1 MAGHAIRKDA
11 RVIPRLTCALLL
23 AVTVAS
29 AAAQTA
35 PAPATQGATASEA
48 PKDALGRDTPRG
60 TLLGFLNAA
69 RKGNYDLA
77 QHYLDTAL
85 PDRAA
90 AELAQQ
96 LYVVLDARLPAR
108 LTQVS
113 DEPDGS
119 RENPLSP
126 DEDRIGTIESADGP
140 TAITVRRVKQPR
152 GQPVWLFAGS
162 TLAAVQPIHAEV
174 QRQREMPRL
183 PRFLTE
189 NEVGR
194 VRLAEWLAILIGL
207 PAFYFLTVLLN
218 RVLTLAFAGPLRRR
232 VRPDGSVP
240 NALPAPAR
248 LLLVSIAGR
257 WLFSW
262 LPLSFLVRQFLNHA
276 AATVAIV
283 AITWLLVLLIAEVE
297 RYSLRRIAQ
306 GDVSAG
312 VSLLRVGRR
321 ILDVVIVLAGVLAIL
336 RHFGVN
342 PTPLLAGLGVGGIA
356 VALAAQK
363 TLENIIA
370 GVSLIF
376 DQAVRVG
383 DYLKVADVEGT
394 VDHIGLRSTR
404 IRTPGRSIV
413 SVPNSQIANMSL
425 ETLSARDKFWF
436 HPVVG
441 LRHGTTDAQMQTVL
455 DGIRQA
461 LARHAEIDPASIRVR
476 LLRLGAFSLDI
487 EVVAYVFAADWPH
500 FLEIQEALLLRITEI
515 VRASGTE
522 IALPSQVYVN
532 AAR

>member
-1 MAGHAIRKDA
+1 MIL
-11 RVIPRLTCALLL
+11 RLTCALLL
-23 AVTVAS
+23 AVNVAS
-29 AAAQTA
+29 ATAQTA
-35 PAPATQGATASEA
+35 SPPPAAPSE
-48 PKDALGRDTPRG
+48 PSRDTLGRDTPRG

-77 QHYLDTAL
+77 QHYLDSAL

-90 AELAQQ
+90 AELARQ
-96 LYVVLDARLPAR
+96 LFVVLDARLPAR

-113 DEPDGS
+113 DDPEGS
-119 RENPLSP
+119 RENPLTP
-126 DEDRIGTIESADGP
+126 DEDRIGTIEGADGP
-140 TAITVRRVKQPR
+140 IAITVRRVKQPR
-152 GQPVWLFAGS
+152 AQPVWLFASS
-162 TLAAVQPIHAEV
+162 TLAAVPPIYGEV

-183 PRFLTE
+183 PRFLTD
-189 NEVGR
+189 NQIGR

-207 PAFYFLTVLLN
+207 PSFYFMTVLLN
-218 RVLTLAFAGPLRRR
+218 RLLTPVFGRLLRRR
-232 VRPDGSVP
+232 TRADGSFP
-240 NALPAPAR
+240 SALPAPAR

-276 AATVAIV
+276 AAVVAIG
-283 AITWLLVLLIAEVE
+283 AITWLIVLLNAEVE
-297 RYSLRRIAQ
+297 RYAQRRIAQ

-321 ILDVVIVLAGVLAIL
+321 VLDVVIVLVGVLAIL

-370 GVSLIF
+370 GASLIF

-383 DYLKVADVEGT
+383 DYLKVGEVEGT

-404 IRTPGRSIV
+404 IRTPSRSIV

-436 HPVVG
+436 HPIVG
-441 LRHGTTDAQMQTVL
+441 LRHGTTDAQMQLVL
-455 DGIRQA
+455 EGVRQA
-461 LARHAEIDPASIRVR
+461 LTRHAEIDPASIRVR

-487 EVVAYVFAADWPH
+487 EVVAYVFAVDWAH

-522 IALPSQVYVN
+522 IALQSPPYVN
-532 AAR
+532 AARS